1 MRVDEVP
8 TPTLDKMK
16 RIHEASQVCGR
27 LLEWLHAEK
36 GVTLAVEHRHRAPD
50 EVEGDP
56 EGCRGGARYYQCGL
70 TDGELVPARL
80 GGIEKILAEFFDI
93 DLAAVDREK
102 RALLQAVRAAHAR

>member
-36 GVTLAVEHRHRAPD
+36 
-50 EVEGDP
+50 VEGDP